1 VKFTWFNLMPCLN
14 IMAAALARR
23 TSKAVLVVLGNSIA
37 LYNPLIRVAEEFAML
52 DVISSG
58 RLQAT
63 QTAGRNQHRKI
74 HPLLRIQMPR
84 QNETMGSTS
93 TISIIAV
100 CTSTLASRVAPHR
113 GGKNARTHEH
123 VVRG

>member
-1 VKFTWFNLMPCLN
+1 MKFTWFNLMLRPN

-23 TSKAVLVVLGNSIA
+23 TSKAALVVLDNSIA

-52 DVISSG
+52 DVISGG

-63 QTAGRNQHRKI
+63 QTAGRNQHKKI
-74 HPLLRIQMPR
+74 HSLSRIQKPR
-84 QNETMGSTS
+84 QNETLGSTS

-100 CTSTLASRVAPHR
+100 CTSTLASPIPP
-113 GGKNARTHEH
+113 TP
-123 VVRG
+123 

>member
-1 VKFTWFNLMPCLN
+1 MV
-14 IMAAALARR
+14 AALARR

>member
-1 VKFTWFNLMPCLN
+1 MKFTWFNLMPCLN
-14 IMAAALARR
+14 IMVAALAPR